1 MIYKKYTKIK
11 LLQKHTLVFS
21 NEIESYKL
29 LDKIDYL
36 DKMIILHSDSQF
48 EIENY
53 AISEDKYFLKLNICD
68 FSCSIRKMSIIKI
81 IEYDNTIHIYL

>member
-1 MIYKKYTKIK
+1 MIYQKYTKIK
-11 LLQKHTLVFS
+11 FLQKHTLVFS
-21 NEIESYKL
+21 DVIESDIL
-29 LDKIDYL
+29 LDKIDFL
-36 DKMIILHSDSQF
+36 DKQLILHNDCQF

-53 AISEDKYFLKLNICD
+53 AISEDRYFLKLNICD

>member
-1 MIYKKYTKIK
+1 MIYQKYTKIK
-11 LLQKHTLVFS
+11 LLQKCTLVFS
-21 NEIESYKL
+21 NEIESDKL
-29 LDKIDYL
+29 LGKIDYL
-36 DKMIILHSDSQF
+36 DKMIIVHSDPQF